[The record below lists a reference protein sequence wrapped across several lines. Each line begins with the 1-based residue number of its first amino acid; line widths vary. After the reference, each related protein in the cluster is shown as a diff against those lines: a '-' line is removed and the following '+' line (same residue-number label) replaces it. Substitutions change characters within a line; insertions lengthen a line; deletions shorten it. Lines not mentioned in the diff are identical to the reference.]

1 MGKRCRAVGRD
12 GAAWRLAKGWRCGP
26 GGFGGRG
33 CGRRCRPAVGS
44 GADIASRPRLASAC
58 TSKKTYKYTP
68 FFLHVHTVKTTCTSR
83 KTCMYIPLKLHVHL
97 SSSARTCLIVHS
109 LCLVAIVP
117 RPNPRTCRCGSR
129 LWRAPS
135 LKMRAGGTAP
145 HANKK
150 NPLRGSS
157 LWCHQESNRGH
168 KDFQSFALPT
178 ELWHQI
184 F

>member
-68 FFLHVHTVKTTCTSR
+68 FFLHVHAVKTTCTSR
-83 KTCMYIPLKLHVHL
+83 SNCMYIPLKLHVHL
-97 SSSARTCLIVHS
+97 SFSARTCLIVHS

-129 LWRAPS
+129 LWRVPFS
-135 LKMRAGGTAP
+135 QNAGRRYCTPCKQKEPPAREFFVVPPGIEPGTQ
-145 HANKK
+145 
-150 NPLRGSS
+150 G
-157 LWCHQESNRGH
+157 
-168 KDFQSFALPT
+168 
-178 ELWHQI
+178 
-184 F
+184 